1 MSNKRN
7 ALRAAFNRKLELE
20 RAEYMQRLRED
31 IREKQ
36 ARAERLEEMEVRR
49 LLYGSS
55 SKYSR

>member
-7 ALRAAFNRKLELE
+7 ALRAAFNRKLELQHQ
-20 RAEYMQRLRED
+20 EYMQRLRED
-31 IREKQ
+31 IREKS
-36 ARAERLEEMEVRR
+36 ARADRLHEMEVRR